1 MVLTLDYGS
10 RGLGSSSGRSHWSI
24 VLNLSSKLSLSHL
37 YLIVLYPTV
46 TSENVFWGIRNV
58 NSLIKVFFT
67 TCVVTAVWILILL
80 KLKWP
85 KSQSLYTFFSPCL
98 SPRRC
103 INGYWEFNAAR
114 YNQIQRGVKVLL
126 GTKINLEES
135 LDKKINVLFVT
146 DHAQH
151 AQYVFRPSD
160 PLRYY
165 INPSTYTLTESG
177 SIGHMWQKEGK
188 LGEIYKNLTKPKTP
202 GYLRIITR
210 STIDESR
217 RFSSIPTLAG
227 LWPRTPI

>member
-1 MVLTLDYGS
+1 M
-10 RGLGSSSGRSHWSI
+10 
-24 VLNLSSKLSLSHL
+24 
-37 YLIVLYPTV
+37 
-46 TSENVFWGIRNV
+46 
-58 NSLIKVFFT
+58 
-67 TCVVTAVWILILL
+67 TCVSYASLVMFVTAVCILILF

-85 KSQSLYTFFSPCL
+85 KSKSLYPFFSPCL

-114 YNQIQRGVKVLL
+114 YNKIRRGVKVLL

-177 SIGHMWQKEGK
+177 SIRGHMWQKEGK
-188 LGEIYKNLTKPKTP
+188 LCEIYKNLTKPKTP
-202 GYLRIITR
+202 GYLRINTR
-210 STIDESR
+210 SKIDESR
-217 RFSSIPTLAG
+217 RFSWIPTLAG